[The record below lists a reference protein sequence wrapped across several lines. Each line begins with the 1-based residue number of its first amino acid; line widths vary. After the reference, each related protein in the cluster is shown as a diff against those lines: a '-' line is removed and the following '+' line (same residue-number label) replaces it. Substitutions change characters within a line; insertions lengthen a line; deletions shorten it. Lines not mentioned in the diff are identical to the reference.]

1 MCDGLLTEERGHIYF
16 VSSIVYK
23 YPYLL
28 SFTDDAVEI
37 RTTSNGSLVKNIG
50 APNLHLISYKVNNI
64 MIVCSQRIMHKIY
77 FACFSNK
84 LSCALF
90 VEAWYFSRMPIY

>member
-1 MCDGLLTEERGHIYF
+1 MLEKDILTIFVGLLT
-16 VSSIVYK
+16 VYK

-50 APNLHLISYKVNNI
+50 APDLHLISYKVKHLSTI
-64 MIVCSQRIMHKIY
+64 IV
-77 FACFSNK
+77 
-84 LSCALF
+84 
-90 VEAWYFSRMPIY
+90 

>member
-1 MCDGLLTEERGHIYF
+1 MLILKCHF
-16 VSSIVYK
+16 SVSSTVYK

-50 APNLHLISYKVNNI
+50 ALDLHLISYKVKHI
-64 MIVCSQRIMHKIY
+64 ISICSQRDLTHI
-77 FACFSNK
+77 FQ
-84 LSCALF
+84 L
-90 VEAWYFSRMPIY
+90 